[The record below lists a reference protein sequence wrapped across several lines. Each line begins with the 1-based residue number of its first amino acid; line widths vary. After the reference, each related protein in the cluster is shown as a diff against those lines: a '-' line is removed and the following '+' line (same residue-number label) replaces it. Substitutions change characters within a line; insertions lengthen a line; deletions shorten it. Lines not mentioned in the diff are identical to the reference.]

1 MFRGFLRLEYFHH
14 IEEKMQL
21 TLQAGDSLVYSFN
34 DYQGYGY
41 HGDFFNGWE
50 DGLIDVRKT
59 F

>member
-1 MFRGFLRLEYFHH
+1 MFRGFSRLKYFNLN
-14 IEEKMQL
+14 ECSSSL
-21 TLQAGDSLVYSFN
+21 LQAGDSLVYSFN

-50 DGLIDVRKT
+50 DGLIDVRKP